1 MKRVLIVATFL
12 TALCCAAGE
21 YVTRNFGTSGVSVT
35 NTQQNASWDLSA
47 VAIKF
52 GDTIPEATETCRV
65 SRISMGVEYVLGASQ
80 TFGQTMFLALP
91 EGVVFKFGDV
101 VKVYGGGQTGVVQVF
116 TKP

>member
-1 MKRVLIVATFL
+1 MKKILTVATFL

-21 YVTRNFGTSGVSVT
+21 YVTRSFGTSGVSVT

-116 TKP
+116 TK